1 MATLTAPL
9 DDALTTTSKVRL
21 LRLFTS
27 ASGPISGREAGRR
40 IGMAKRTA
48 DLALRELLARGLVL
62 RENTRAESLYRI
74 NQQHTLVATALIP
87 LFAAEQQWT
96 DALFQT
102 LRDLVSGA
110 AATAN
115 ADVVWAGI
123 YGSVARTEEDANSD
137 LDLAVIT
144 STPSEAQAL
153 YRTISDR
160 ASDFTVRFG
169 LTLSPFIQPLAQLKR
184 LSAANDPLV
193 TGLTLD
199 ARRLVGNAD
208 IADLLRD

>member
-1 MATLTAPL
+1 M
-9 DDALTTTSKVRL
+9 
-21 LRLFTS
+21 
-27 ASGPISGREAGRR
+27 
-40 IGMAKRTA
+40 
-48 DLALRELLARGLVL
+48 
-62 RENTRAESLYRI
+62 
-74 NQQHTLVATALIP
+74 
-87 LFAAEQQWT
+87 
-96 DALFQT
+96 
-102 LRDLVSGA
+102 
-110 AATAN
+110 
-115 ADVVWAGI
+115 
-123 YGSVARTEEDANSD
+123 ARTEEDANSD